1 MGAEDRQEDPLGELH
16 ALFTHAECAATSEA
30 LEPTMGPAPCVHRRG
45 EASPGVPVRKD
56 LSLRGGPGEAYGEP
70 WEQKT
75 GKKIHWENY
84 NGGLGEVRTQ
94 VESGTVI
101 WDIVDVLADEARVGC
116 DEGLFEEIPDE
127 YLVMTKAG
135 KSLDED
141 LMVPRPNKCVAPMIW
156 WSYMMFYDEPA
167 WAGKTAPSS
176 IADFFNVADFP
187 GKRGIHTWPQA
198 LIEIALVAD
207 GVDPG
212 GVYEVMDTDEGIDRA
227 FAMLD
232 KIQDHSVFWSAG
244 SKPLEFVKSGEASM
258 ALAYNGRVGA
268 ANLSEDAT
276 FVPVWDGQVL
286 EEEWIVVLKG
296 SPNKELAF
304 EFAGFASSPEQLA
317 NQAKFINYG
326 PMRNSSFDIIQ
337 AGEPWF
343 HNGKDI
349 LPHMPNRPEVM
360 PRSVVAN
367 PEWWADNR
375 DAIQERFD
383 AWRAQ

>member
-1 MGAEDRQEDPLGELH
+1 
-16 ALFTHAECAATSEA
+16 
-30 LEPTMGPAPCVHRRG
+30 
-45 EASPGVPVRKD
+45 
-56 LSLRGGPGEAYGEP
+56 
-70 WEQKT
+70 
-75 GKKIHWENY
+75 
-84 NGGLGEVRTQ
+84 
-94 VESGTVI
+94 
-101 WDIVDVLADEARVGC
+101 
-116 DEGLFEEIPDE
+116 
-127 YLVMTKAG
+127 
-135 KSLDED
+135 
-141 LMVPRPNKCVAPMIW
+141 
-156 WSYMMFYDEPA
+156 
-167 WAGKTAPSS
+167 
-176 IADFFNVADFP
+176 
-187 GKRGIHTWPQA
+187 
-198 LIEIALVAD
+198 
-207 GVDPG
+207 
-212 GVYEVMDTDEGIDRA
+212 
-227 FAMLD
+227 
-232 KIQDHSVFWSAG
+232 
-244 SKPLEFVKSGEASM
+244 M

-317 NQAKFINYG
+317 NQARYINYG

-360 PRSVVAN
+360 PRSIVAN

>member
-1 MGAEDRQEDPLGELH
+1 MKHKTFVRAFAAAGAVALG
-16 ALFTHAECAATSEA
+16 AGSAQAADLTVVSWGGA
-30 LEPTMGPAPCVHRRG
+30 YT
-45 EASPGVPVRKD
+45 ASQQK
-56 LSLRGGPGEAYGEP
+56 AYGEP

-101 WDIVDVLADEARVGC
+101 WDIVDVLADDARVGC

-127 YLVMTKAG
+127 YHVKTADG

-176 IADFFNVADFP
+176 ITDFFNVADFP

-198 LIEIALVAD
+198 LIEMALVAD

-232 KIQDHSVFWSAG
+232 KIKDHSVFWSSG

-268 ANLSEDAT
+268 ANLSEGAT

-304 EFAGFASSPEQLA
+304 EFAGFASAPEQLA
-317 NQAKFINYG
+317 GQAKFINYG

-343 HNGKDI
+343 HNGANI

-360 PRSVVAN
+360 ARSIVAN
-367 PEWWADNR
+367 PEWWADNG
-375 DAIQERFD
+375 DAVKERFD
-383 AWRAQ
+383 AWRAM